1 MLFSFIS
8 TFFEMEIDNTCQIL
22 AEKTGVN
29 DTNSIRI
36 LPIVFLS
43 SNVFSSSSRYLS
55 SRSLLLYLISF
66 LCPYNYI
73 IYVEKAEN

>member
-8 TFFEMEIDNTCQIL
+8 TFFEMEIDNSCQVL
-22 AEKTGVN
+22 AEKTEVN
-29 DTNSIRI
+29 DTISIRI

-43 SNVFSSSSRYLS
+43 SNVFSSSRYLS
-55 SRSLLLYLISF
+55 NRYLLLYLISF
-66 LCPYNYI
+66 LWPYHYI

>member
-8 TFFEMEIDNTCQIL
+8 TFFEMEIDNTCQVL
-22 AEKTGVN
+22 AEKMGVN
-29 DTNSIRI
+29 DTISIRI

-43 SNVFSSSSRYLS
+43 SNVFSSRYLS

-66 LCPYNYI
+66 LCPYNYV